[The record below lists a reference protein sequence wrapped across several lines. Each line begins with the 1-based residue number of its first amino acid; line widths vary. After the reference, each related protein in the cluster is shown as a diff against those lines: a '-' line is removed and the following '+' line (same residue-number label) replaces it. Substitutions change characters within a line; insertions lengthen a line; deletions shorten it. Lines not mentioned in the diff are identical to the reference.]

1 MDQRFA
7 FEGLDNFRD
16 FGGFPAADSRRL
28 RAGRL
33 YRSASHGRATDAD
46 LEALHA
52 LGISVIVDLR
62 REAER
67 ERDPSRR
74 HPEFACEVIASG
86 AGYDEGDSWLDHIT
100 SSDLSPESFRAYMLR
115 YYRDAPFNPR
125 LIDLYSRYFQA
136 LAEVD
141 GPVLIHCSAGKDRT
155 GILAA
160 LTHHVAGVAPEHAM
174 ADYLATNDPVRLERR
189 LPQVTQVIFEHT
201 GRTLP
206 PETVMVAMGVEA
218 QYLDTAFA
226 AMGERCGDTDRY
238 LAEALG
244 VGPDIQAAVRARLL
258 APA

>member
-7 FEGLDNFRD
+7 FEGVDNFRD
-16 FGGFPAADSRRL
+16 FGGFAVADGRRL

-46 LEALHA
+46 LEGLHA
-52 LGISVIVDLR
+52 LGLSVIVDLR

-67 ERDPSRR
+67 DRDPSRR

-86 AGYDEGDSWLDHIT
+86 AGYDEGDSWVDHIT
-100 SSDLSPESFRAYMLR
+100 SSDLTPDSFRAYMLG

-125 LIDLYSRYFQA
+125 IVGLYRRYFEA
-136 LAEVD
+136 LARID
-141 GPVLIHCSAGKDRT
+141 GPVLIHCAAGKDRT

-160 LTHHVAGVAPEHAM
+160 LTHRLAGVAPEDMM

-189 LPQVTQVIFEHT
+189 LPQVTEAIFAHT

-206 PETVMVAMGVEA
+206 PATVRVAMGVAPEYLEA
-218 QYLDTAFA
+218 AFA
-226 AMGERCGDTDRY
+226 AMNERHGSVEAY
-238 LAEALG
+238 IEEALG
-244 VGPDIQAAVRARLL
+244 VGPDLKAAIKVRLL
-258 APA
+258 E